1 MDSKFSQSSAPS
13 VNSAKIRTFAPV
25 NNQKTMRYLDPKND
39 LTFKRVFGEHPDL
52 LISLLNALLPLDEGN
67 EVVSIEYLPAELVP
81 DIPEFKNS
89 IVDVRCRD
97 LRGRQ
102 FIVEMQMLWT
112 ASFKSRVLFNASKA
126 YVRQIRA
133 AKKYSSLEPVYALSI
148 LDDTFLPADKH
159 PHYYHHYSI
168 IHTEDP
174 DEKLEGLE
182 FVFVELP
189 KFEPRN
195 LAEKRMAVLWMR
207 FLTEI
212 EDRVDNDYQDLRDS
226 CDEISRALEILEES
240 SFSADEL
247 DSYDR
252 YWDSVRVE
260 KTYADERAELAHLE
274 GLVEGEKIG
283 IDKGITEGENRA
295 IEKTVVNSH
304 KAGIAIETIAVIA
317 GISIEQVRD
326 ILIQNGFAVK

>member
-1 MDSKFSQSSAPS
+1 MHENPYLRNHQ
-13 VNSAKIRTFAPV
+13 
-25 NNQKTMRYLDPKND
+25 NQKRMRYLDPKND

-182 FVFVELP
+182 FIFVELP
-189 KFEPRN
+189 KFEPRS
-195 LAEKRMAVLWMR
+195 LTEKRMAVLWMR

-212 EDRVDNDYQDLRDS
+212 QDREDNDYQDLRDS
-226 CDEISRALEILEES
+226 CDEISRALDILRES
-240 SFSADEL
+240 SFTADEL
-247 DSYDR
+247 DCYDR

-274 GLVEGEKIG
+274 GLAAGLAEGEKIG
-283 IDKGITEGENRA
+283 VDKGKAVGLAEGEEIGKAIA
-295 IEKTVVNSH
+295 IENTVLNSH
-304 KAGIAIETIAVIA
+304 KAGIPVETIALIA
-317 GISIEQVRD
+317 GISEEQVRD
-326 ILIQNGFAVK
+326 ILSRNGFAV